1 MSTIT
6 IFKDSKA
13 LIGNHEADSS
23 AICIVTCDDSYDEKL
38 LSVIGNTALDAI
50 KNKSK
55 GWKFFVEF
63 NDL

>member
-13 LIGNHEADSS
+13 LVGNFEADSS
-23 AICIVTCDDSYDEKL
+23 AICIVNADDLYDEKL
-38 LSVIGNTALDAI
+38 LSVLGNTELDTI